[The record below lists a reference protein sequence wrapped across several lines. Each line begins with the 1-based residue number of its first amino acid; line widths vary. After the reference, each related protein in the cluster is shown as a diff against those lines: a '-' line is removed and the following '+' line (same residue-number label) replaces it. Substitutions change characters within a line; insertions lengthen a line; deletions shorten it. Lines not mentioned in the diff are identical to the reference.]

1 MQTLAT
7 VKKNLVEGLAHHKAN
22 RFDKAAQSYQQVLN
36 IEPNNVDALHLL
48 GVILLTNGEPT
59 SAIEHIEHAVGLAP
73 IKCSASTLFGSMFKV
88 DDAFEAF
95 QTALTLRP
103 DFLRQALL
111 NISST
116 GKGKFWLNINQAKK
130 RLGII

>member
-1 MQTLAT
+1 MCIRDRKEVGEVEEAELIYRELLADMPRFAEAYA
-7 VKKNLVEGLAHHKAN
+7 NLGI
-22 RFDKAAQSYQQVLN
+22 VLQKQN
-36 IEPNNVDALHLL
+36 
-48 GVILLTNGEPT
+48 
-59 SAIEHIEHAVGLAP
+59 
-73 IKCSASTLFGSMFKV
+73 KV